1 MQNKYNQLFNAFL
14 FSGLACFSYLF
25 LVLYSDFSPQ
35 HQHIL
40 ISFWAFLLVVF
51 VFNVIG
57 FSLILINR
65 WQKKSYLF
73 LMRRRFQLLINCIL
87 IAGLLYLMNYL
98 MLSIVK
104 MLLEVPYPFAL
115 GKPGTRLLLMIWL
128 VEMVIVS
135 LSMTTNFYRQL
146 IMLHDKANK
155 LEESAIKAQYTALQ
169 NQINP
174 HFLFNNLNTLISE
187 IEYNPQNAVLFTQ
200 RLSDVYRYILQ
211 SQQEGLMT
219 LHSELAFLKSFIFL
233 HQVRLGDCIHV
244 DNRIDPS
251 LQEKKIPSFT
261 LQLLMENVIKHNT
274 INSDNPMT
282 IYLSSTEDG
291 EMLVVKNKIR
301 LKQSVVKSGTGLRN
315 LSTRYKLIN
324 GRDII
329 IENDSKCFTVRI
341 SLLNE

>member
-1 MQNKYNQLFNAFL
+1 MQNKYNQLFSAFL

-57 FSLILINR
+57 FSIILINR

-261 LQLLMENVIKHNT
+261 LQLLTENVIKHNT

-341 SLLNE
+341 PLLNE